1 MPSFESKDQKI
12 LYGFLRLRI
21 NYTNENLIYKEL
33 EDCSFVRELHVYG
46 TVVNHNSKDKEV
58 QHMGF
63 GRRLLKK
70 AEEISFE
77 NNIHKV
83 AIISGVG
90 VREYYEKNGY
100 ELVHNYMIK
109 KLYQYPQID
118 FFEIIFSLIILI
130 FSISIIYDLIYEV

>member
-1 MPSFESKDQKI
+1 
-12 LYGFLRLRI
+12 
-21 NYTNENLIYKEL
+21 
-33 EDCSFVRELHVYG
+33 
-46 TVVNHNSKDKEV
+46 
-58 QHMGF
+58 MGF
-63 GRRLLKK
+63 GRKLLKK

-90 VREYYEKNGY
+90 VREYYEKDGY

-118 FFEIIFSLIILI
+118 FFEIIFSIIILI
-130 FSISIIYDLIYEV
+130 FSISIIYDLIYEI